1 MQLND
6 RLIHLNWYGG
16 CNNNQTRHANYYWMN
31 AVINSLK
38 NIQYW
43 KTLME
48 KFDSILLVT
57 YIFFNYVSRSRSETN
72 RKNQYRAFDWQTI
85 HKKNYLKA
93 GKKISSYYWAEK
105 WMIFTDGAAIKLY
118 NCFVG
123 FLSFCCWLV
132 GGFCFTY

>member
-1 MQLND
+1 
-6 RLIHLNWYGG
+6 
-16 CNNNQTRHANYYWMN
+16 MN

-48 KFDSILLVT
+48 KFNSILLVT
-57 YIFFNYVSRSRSETN
+57 YFFFNYVSRSRGETN

-93 GKKISSYYWAEK
+93 GKKISSYY
-105 WMIFTDGAAIKLY
+105 
-118 NCFVG
+118 
-123 FLSFCCWLV
+123 
-132 GGFCFTY
+132 